1 MQSKSFIVIGAIAL
15 VLPLGCSGSTP
26 EDGAG
31 TGGNGPGS
39 GGSTAAGGPAGTGG
53 ILLPAGGTAS
63 SGGVGGGEAG
73 AGSSGSETGSGGMGG
88 DRGEGLRFVPEGL
101 SNTEMDEEGAG
112 LTLVAFTLVQGA
124 TGPELYAA
132 VRNDGETPS
141 CDAGV
146 MFYFIDKAD
155 QLVTTWGGSLLSDR
169 LYRVND
175 GSGAIIPCIAPG
187 EIAMTGSTDLPD
199 ELVIEELGYLT
210 HRFPA
215 FAVDIVPLDA
225 IAVSDVQTVGR
236 AAGSAYTGTLE
247 NRLDVAVSDA
257 KVTVFPV
264 NRVGRPLDMATS
276 SAAADIPPGGT
287 WTFETTTVDDLG
299 VDYVVVPTVS
309 IPP

>member
-1 MQSKSFIVIGAIAL
+1 M
-15 VLPLGCSGSTP
+15 
-26 EDGAG
+26 
-31 TGGNGPGS
+31 
-39 GGSTAAGGPAGTGG
+39 
-53 ILLPAGGTAS
+53 
-63 SGGVGGGEAG
+63 GGG
-73 AGSSGSETGSGGMGG
+73 
-88 DRGEGLRFVPEGL
+88 RGEGLRFVPEGL

-112 LTLVAFTLVQGA
+112 LTLVAFTLAQGA

-155 QLVTTWGGSLLSDR
+155 QLVTTWGGSLLSGR

-215 FAVDIVPLDA
+215 FAVDIVPVDA
-225 IAVSDVQTVGR
+225 IAVSEVQIVSR
-236 AAGSAYTGTLE
+236 AAGGAYTGTLE
-247 NRLDVAVSDA
+247 NRLDAAVSDA

-264 NRVGRPLDMATS
+264 NRVGRPLGMATS